1 VEVAV
6 ERATAVEAAE
16 QAAHWATQINK
27 DLAYWRDI
35 ERNTAARRDA
45 ARLAE
50 TEWEAGR
57 RANTEHHIERRI
69 TVHRQEA
76 AIRAVMAAIEAVG
89 VSGNG
94 DGGALQ

>member
-16 QAAHWATQINK
+16 QAAHWATQIDK

-50 TEWEAGR
+50 TE
-57 RANTEHHIERRI
+57 
-69 TVHRQEA
+69 
-76 AIRAVMAAIEAVG
+76 
-89 VSGNG
+89 
-94 DGGALQ
+94 